1 MGQQVC
7 GSLGT
12 GAPGLPSPSPCPA
25 PSPPLHPES
34 PCGPWGP
41 VGQQGLSS
49 VLSPSLHPSRSLWRT
64 ARRTRVL
71 CFGGFSYSCG
81 SPGVPPSWS
90 GQPRSWSLIC
100 DRAPPK
106 GSLSCARYHPLTSPP
121 EDPTALSSQHP
132 SLRGQ
137 GPVALW
143 PQEGPCG
150 RFREKR
156 CPLRIKHGKPFSAE
170 LKLSCSH
177 TKSNKNNNG
186 QLLVFFCEPG
196 PGYGVPVLCHRAS
209 RLDGRPGSCRRLS
222 L

>member
-64 ARRTRVL
+64 AGRTRVL

-121 EDPTALSSQHP
+121 ED
-132 SLRGQ
+132 R
-137 GPVALW
+137 
-143 PQEGPCG
+143 
-150 RFREKR
+150 
-156 CPLRIKHGKPFSAE
+156 
-170 LKLSCSH
+170 SC
-177 TKSNKNNNG
+177 
-186 QLLVFFCEPG
+186 QRVILVFPAQTVNPFL
-196 PGYGVPVLCHRAS
+196 VPVPMTLLCHLGMRFLCFLHGEISS
-209 RLDGRPGSCRRLS
+209 RFLS
-222 L
+222 LI